1 MPSPPPPP
9 ADPKPHERFA
19 LPRPLPEFTP
29 PPGGVPP
36 EVEARYFAPERWDAE
51 VANRGPDDDRDPV
64 EHGLGK
70 QEGEASAALFVSDF
84 HMADGSAGGDDFL
97 DSHLRRDDEVGV
109 ETGFFPPGE
118 SRAGLFA
125 AVVTLAL
132 DRVRRAGGHPRL
144 DVVLNGDVVNFLE
157 LKGRGGTVVSRKHV
171 PFYRTLDALGRF
183 GSVIWLRG
191 NHDYVVP
198 HGPWRR
204 GEFYANPA
212 LQLLAE
218 HGDVFDEENW
228 PPGPGNKGSRLAIEV
243 GSPFEVH
250 AGVDAAGTIKYL
262 MSGIDNLR
270 PWSDEAIRGFL
281 DRRAKHSD
289 VAAIAAALAR
299 LKYLGAADDS
309 AAYKGVIQRR
319 KMAEYRDWL
328 MTQGHTHVPA
338 FAAGEY
344 YNTGT
349 WITTLV
355 APGGEEKQVEA
366 FPFLLVYRD
375 RSGGRAEEY
384 YTADQPEDGGP
395 PAARLH
401 TRESVNELRTEYGY
415 EPLKT

>member
-1 MPSPPPPP
+1 MPDNTP
-9 ADPKPHERFA
+9 DTRRHEPFP
-19 LPRPLPEFTP
+19 LPRPRTEFDLPAD
-29 PPGGVPP
+29 GGSPAAVD
-36 EVEARYFAPERWDAE
+36 RYFAPERWNAE
-51 VANRGPDDDRDPV
+51 VANHHPGDGRDPV
-64 EHGLGK
+64 AHGLGK
-70 QEGEASAALFVSDF
+70 VESTAEAVLVISDF

-97 DSHLRRDDEVGV
+97 DSHLHRDDEVGV

-125 AVVTLAL
+125 AVVTFAL

-144 DVVLNGDVVNFLE
+144 DVVLNGDVINFLE
-157 LKGRGGTVVSRKHV
+157 LKGRGGTVVSRKHL
-171 PFYRTLDALGRF
+171 PFYRTLDALGGF
-183 GSVIWLRG
+183 GTVVWLRG

-204 GEFYANPA
+204 GEFYANSA

-228 PPGPGNKGSRLAIEV
+228 PPGPGNKGSRLAIEA

-250 AGVDAAGTIKYL
+250 AGVDEAGTIKYL

-270 PWSDEAIRGFL
+270 PWSDAAIRGFL

-289 VAAIAAALAR
+289 VAAVTAIVSR

-309 AAYKGVIQRR
+309 AAYNGALKRR
-319 KMAEYRDWL
+319 KMSEYRDWL

-355 APGGEEKQVEA
+355 APAGEEKQVEA

-384 YTADQPEDGGP
+384 YTADQPEGGGP
-395 PAARLH
+395 PTARLH
-401 TRESVNELRTEYGY
+401 TRESVDELRREYGY